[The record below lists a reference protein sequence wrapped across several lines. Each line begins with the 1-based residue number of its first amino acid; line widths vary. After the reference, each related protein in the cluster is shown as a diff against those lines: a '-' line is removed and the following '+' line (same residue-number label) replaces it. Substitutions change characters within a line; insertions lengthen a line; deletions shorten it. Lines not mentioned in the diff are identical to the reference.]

1 MSLDTGSIVSCMGI
15 YMMTVLVGSLDDGVG
30 RSVIISKGVS
40 SDGDWELMNLISI
53 STSPRN
59 GWSTSMNVWSATG
72 VSGGY

>member
-1 MSLDTGSIVSCMGI
+1 MSLDTGSIVSCMEK

-40 SDGDWELMNLISI
+40 YDGDWELMNLISI
-53 STSPRN
+53 STSSRN
-59 GWSTSMNVWSATG
+59 GWSTSMNVLSATG